1 MSLKEYLYRSDKF
14 FEYMEKEEAGSD
26 IFTDIES
33 KLFDL
38 GVVAKAGDWRML
50 SAAPGDDMDV
60 VEDSLESEESMRVD
74 DDEDSEMTGEGFST
88 INQIVDPTTGIKY
101 YITSRQG
108 RELLK
113 KYLSSYINSQ

>member
-1 MSLKEYLYRSDKF
+1 
-14 FEYMEKEEAGSD
+14 
-26 IFTDIES
+26 
-33 KLFDL
+33 
-38 GVVAKAGDWRML
+38 
-50 SAAPGDDMDV
+50 
-60 VEDSLESEESMRVD
+60 MRVD